1 MERSTGSSSRILGFV
16 INHIALPPKLPG
28 RREDDLS
35 LVDDNLARRLHDA
48 SRVLRDQTHE
58 EQSQLWDTLCSII
71 QTCRKLNSGRKL
83 ENSSLLNE
91 FSRLQRGYPLIL
103 QVTEQN
109 AGLIIRREYES
120 LALPCPAFKD
130 D

>member
-1 MERSTGSSSRILGFV
+1 MERSGTSARILGLV

-48 SRVLRDQTHE
+48 SRVLRDQTRD
-58 EQSQLWDTLCSII
+58 EQSQLWDTMCSIF
-71 QTCRKLNSGRKL
+71 QTTRKLNSGRRL

-91 FSRLQRGYPLIL
+91 FSRLQARHPLIL

-109 AGLIIRREYES
+109 AGLIISREYAS
-120 LALPCPAFKD
+120 LTLPLI
-130 D
+130 